1 MAKVY
6 RPYFP
11 EQDFLL
17 PPSLREWLPEN
28 HLAYFVSDMV
38 DQLDLSAIERHYE
51 REERG
56 YPPYHPRMMTKVLIY
71 GYCVGVFSSRR
82 LERRLIE
89 DVAFRILAAGNEPD
103 FRTISEFRRIHLK
116 ALEGLFVQ
124 VLELALKLG
133 AMKLG
138 RVAIDGSKIKANASK
153 HKAMSHGRMVREQRR
168 LRDEVKRLLA
178 EAEQTDKDEDKR
190 FGRSRRGD
198 ELPAELARREER
210 LQRIA
215 EARKALEQRARAEA
229 EEKQKDKDKDS
240 GKDDKPGTG
249 SGRRRGSK
257 PVPKPEAQHNFTDPE
272 SRIMKGPDGF
282 VQAYNA
288 QIAVEPV
295 LQLIV
300 GQGLTQ
306 QGNDKKQLLPMIEA
320 VRQQAGQRVREV
332 LADSGYC
339 SQANLEKAAK
349 KKLDLYIATEK
360 NKHNERGRRAPRG
373 RIPQSATLVERMKRK
388 LQTKIGHAVYAR
400 RKTIV
405 EPVFGQIK
413 QARNFRQFLLRG
425 VDKVR
430 SEWSL
435 VCTTHNLLK
444 LHRLITT

>member
-17 PPSLREWLPEN
+17 PPSLREWLSED
-28 HLAYFVSDMV
+28 HLAYFVSDLI
-38 DQLDLSAIERHYE
+38 DQLDLSQIEGYYE

-56 YPPYHPRMMTKVLIY
+56 YPPYHPRMMTKVLVY

-82 LERRLIE
+82 LEKRLSE
-89 DVAFRILAAGNEPD
+89 DIAFRVLAAGNEPD

-124 VLELALKLG
+124 VLQLALKLG

-138 RVAIDGSKIKANASK
+138 RVAIDGTKIKANASK
-153 HKAMSHGRMVREQRR
+153 HKAMSYERMLREEQR
-168 LRDEVKRLLA
+168 LREEVKQLLG
-178 EAEQTDKDEDKR
+178 EAEQTDRDEDKR
-190 FGRSRRGD
+190 YGRTKRGD

-210 LQRIA
+210 LKRIA
-215 EARKALEQRARAEA
+215 EAKKALEARARTEA
-229 EEKQKDKDKDS
+229 EQKQKEKDS
-240 GKDDKPGTG
+240 DNKRG
-249 SGRRRGSK
+249 SGSGGKRRSHVQ
-257 PVPKPEAQHNFTDPE
+257 PQPKAQHNFTDPE

-288 QIAVEPV
+288 QAAVEPA

-300 GQGLTQ
+300 GQALIQ
-306 QGNDKKQLLPMIEA
+306 QANDKQQLVPMIDA
-320 VRQQAGQRVREV
+320 VRQQAQQSVREV

-339 SQANLEKAAK
+339 SEENLRKAAK
-349 KKLDLYIATEK
+349 KRVGLYVATGK
-360 NKHNERGRRAPRG
+360 QKHNQPAPQSPRG
-373 RIPQSATLVERMKRK
+373 RIPKSATLVERMKRK
-388 LQTKIGHAVYAR
+388 LMTTAGQAIYAR

-413 QARNFRQFLLRG
+413 QAQGFRQFLLRG
-425 VDKVR
+425 VEKAR
-430 SEWSL
+430 SEWAL
-435 VCTTHNLLK
+435 VCATHNVLK
-444 LHRLITT
+444 LYRACTA